1 MKIRYQRCAAPLFLI
16 AVLLTGSGCQAP
28 MAMGAFESISSASP
42 TAFHHLSK
50 GKVESYWVARFGDVV
65 EGSEAAARSLA
76 LTPADKKIEKDR
88 ATLRFGDD
96 RGDSVALSIERRTAN
111 VTSILIDVGFTGS
124 MAFAK
129 LVARQIVV
137 ELIEAGV
144 FPDDAEPDTEEGQ
157 GFKNL

>member
-1 MKIRYQRCAAPLFLI
+1 
-16 AVLLTGSGCQAP
+16 

-42 TAFHHLSK
+42 TALHHLGK
-50 GKVESYWVARFGDVV
+50 GKVESFWVAGFGDVV
-65 EGSEAAARSLA
+65 TGAEAAARSLA
-76 LTPADKKIEKDR
+76 LTPAEKKIEKDR
-88 ATLRFGDD
+88 AALRFVDD
-96 RGDSVALSIERRTAN
+96 RGDSVALWVERRTAR
-111 VTSILIDVGFTGS
+111 VTSVLIDVGFTGS

-144 FPDDAEPDTEEGQ
+144 FPDDAEPDAEEGQ